1 MAAED
6 VNHSSVPEP
15 QSRESSKEGDQ
26 PSPVSVLEASFDD
39 DEVSSSSE
47 CFESVSADLQG
58 SQSINACSFI
68 DTFMHYNIFIS
79 LKLLWCNCN

>member
-1 MAAED
+1 MPTED
-6 VNHSSVPEP
+6 VNQSSVPEP

-39 DEVSSSSE
+39 DVSSSSE

-58 SQSINACSFI
+58 SQSVL
-68 DTFMHYNIFIS
+68 S
-79 LKLLWCNCN
+79 LILSYIRMFQYL

>member
-1 MAAED
+1 M
-6 VNHSSVPEP
+6 NHSSVPEP

-39 DEVSSSSE
+39 DVSSSSE

-58 SQSINACSFI
+58 SQSMLC
-68 DTFMHYNIFIS
+68 
-79 LKLLWCNCN
+79 

>member
-1 MAAED
+1 MPTED
-6 VNHSSVPEP
+6 VSHSLVPEP

-39 DEVSSSSE
+39 DASSGSE

-58 SQSINACSFI
+58 NQSMLVSIEYIC
-68 DTFMHYNIFIS
+68 IFKIV
-79 LKLLWCNCN
+79 KV

>member
-1 MAAED
+1 MRTED
-6 VNHSSVPEP
+6 VNHSLVPEP

-39 DEVSSSSE
+39 DVSSSSE

-58 SQSINACSFI
+58 S
-68 DTFMHYNIFIS
+68 
-79 LKLLWCNCN
+79 

>member
-1 MAAED
+1 M
-6 VNHSSVPEP
+6 NQSLVPET

-39 DEVSSSSE
+39 DVSSSSE

-58 SQSINACSFI
+58 SQSTLASPVILLYI
-68 DTFMHYNIFIS
+68 RIFCIV
-79 LKLLWCNCN
+79 

>member
-1 MAAED
+1 MATED

-26 PSPVSVLEASFDD
+26 PSPVSVLEASFGDD
-39 DEVSSSSE
+39 DVSSSSE

-58 SQSINACSFI
+58 SQLMLVTLLI
-68 DTFMHYNIFIS
+68 DVVQ
-79 LKLLWCNCN
+79 LQPALV